1 MSGATLL
8 NLLLDLNQFEYQEL
22 AERDVEQALR
32 ELQSRF
38 SDSSSAVVG
47 NRQNNRLPFSID
59 EDAIQKVM
67 GYVHRGIE
75 KVSGEGNASETKVS
89 GEADTNKAPEKMV
102 PCLFPPG
109 TCIHFYRDG
118 SGIDGTYVPCTFFDE
133 VSIDDV
139 GYVFFRCQLIDQH
152 TFYSPCS
159 YTSSV
164 QNPRLM
170 LREQWLMTT

>member
-1 MSGATLL
+1 MSGATLI
-8 NLLLDLNQFEYQEL
+8 NLLLDLNQFEYQDL

-32 ELQSRF
+32 ELQGRF
-38 SDSSSAVVG
+38 TDSSMG
-47 NRQNNRLPFSID
+47 NKQSNKQLPFSID

-75 KVSGEGNASETKVS
+75 KVTGEEEDVSMPSGKNVGA
-89 GEADTNKAPEKMV
+89 EKMI

-133 VSIDDV
+133 VSKIR
-139 GYVFFRCQLIDQH
+139 YLNA
-152 TFYSPCS
+152 TLS
-159 YTSSV
+159 Y
-164 QNPRLM
+164 
-170 LREQWLMTT
+170 

>member
-1 MSGATLL
+1 MCVLFFLQLTNHLFKLFFASPKIKVSGATIV

-32 ELQSRF
+32 ELQGRF
-38 SDSSSAVVG
+38 SDSSSPVSR
-47 NRQNNRLPFSID
+47 NRQGSKQPTLSID

-67 GYVHRGIE
+67 GYVHRGIG
-75 KVSGEGNASETKVS
+75 KISGEEGGTGKSS
-89 GEADTNKAPEKMV
+89 GKSKIAEEMT

-133 VSIDDV
+133 VS
-139 GYVFFRCQLIDQH
+139 
-152 TFYSPCS
+152 
-159 YTSSV
+159 
-164 QNPRLM
+164 
-170 LREQWLMTT
+170 